1 MQPAACASIRGT
13 VNASTPEDLI
23 LNRSANGSV
32 MQALIILRFAVYGG
46 FRIML
51 THKDAKMMARSLRD
65 ALGNRNVLLSHSD
78 CLEIVARQFG
88 LADWNTLVA
97 KLPAEEERHTRTRRP
112 DTASPTTDT
121 SSSRTEDVPA
131 PSLSGVETSSKNDET
146 AETTTIAAPWTTCS
160 FCGKSRPEVRI
171 LFGGCGGWE
180 GFRARRNPESGE
192 RSNVFICNECTT
204 LAAQILARSIAIAKE
219 SDATGNPSATQ

>member
-97 KLPAEEERHTRTRRP
+97 KLPAEEEHH
-112 DTASPTTDT
+112 
-121 SSSRTEDVPA
+121 RTEDVLA
-131 PSLSGVETSSKNDET
+131 TSAKNDET
-146 AETTTIAAPWTTCS
+146 AETTKIAAPWTTCS
-160 FCGKSRPEVRI
+160 FCGKSQPEVRI

-204 LAAQILARSIAIAKE
+204 FAAQILARSVAIAKE

>member
-23 LNRSANGSV
+23 LNHSANGSV

-51 THKDAKMMARSLRD
+51 THKDAKMMARSLRN

-88 LADWNTLVA
+88 LADWNTLAA
-97 KLPAEEERHTRTRRP
+97 KLP
-112 DTASPTTDT
+112 
-121 SSSRTEDVPA
+121 RTEDVPT
-131 PSLSGVETSSKNDET
+131 PSLSGVETSAKNDEP

-204 LAAQILARSIAIAKE
+204 LAAQILARSVAIAKE
-219 SDATGNPSATQ
+219 SDETGNPSATQ

>member
-1 MQPAACASIRGT
+1 
-13 VNASTPEDLI
+13 
-23 LNRSANGSV
+23 
-32 MQALIILRFAVYGG
+32 
-46 FRIML
+46 ML

-97 KLPAEEERHTRTRRP
+97 KLPAGEERQ
-112 DTASPTTDT
+112 
-121 SSSRTEDVPA
+121 TEDVPA
-131 PSLSGVETSSKNDET
+131 PSLSGVETPAKNDET

-219 SDATGNPSATQ
+219 SDVTGNPSQ

>member
-1 MQPAACASIRGT
+1 
-13 VNASTPEDLI
+13 
-23 LNRSANGSV
+23 
-32 MQALIILRFAVYGG
+32 
-46 FRIML
+46 ML

-97 KLPAEEERHTRTRRP
+97 KLPAEEERHTRTRLP

-131 PSLSGVETSSKNDET
+131 PSLSGVETSAKNDET
-146 AETTTIAAPWTTCS
+146 AGTTTIAAPWTTCS

-171 LFGGCGGWE
+171 LLGGCGGWE

-192 RSNVFICNECTT
+192 RSNVFICNECAT
-204 LAAQILARSIAIAKE
+204 LAAQILARSAAIAKE
-219 SDATGNPSATQ
+219 SDTTGNPSATQ

>member
-97 KLPAEEERHTRTRRP
+97 KLP
-112 DTASPTTDT
+112 
-121 SSSRTEDVPA
+121 TEDVPA
-131 PSLSGVETSSKNDET
+131 PSLSGVETSAKNDET

-192 RSNVFICNECTT
+192 RSNVFICNECTD
-204 LAAQILARSIAIAKE
+204 LCHGIVHRE
-219 SDATGNPSATQ
+219 

>member
-1 MQPAACASIRGT
+1 
-13 VNASTPEDLI
+13 
-23 LNRSANGSV
+23 
-32 MQALIILRFAVYGG
+32 MQALIIFRFVVYGG

-51 THKDAKMMARSLRD
+51 THKDAKIMARSLRD

-88 LADWNTLVA
+88 LADWNTLAA
-97 KLPAEEERHTRTRRP
+97 KLSAEE
-112 DTASPTTDT
+112 
-121 SSSRTEDVPA
+121 
-131 PSLSGVETSSKNDET
+131 KNDET

-180 GFRARRNPESGE
+180 GFRKRRNPESGE
-192 RSNVFICNECTT
+192 RSNVFICNECAT
-204 LAAQILARSIAIAKE
+204 LAAQILARSVAIAKE
-219 SDATGNPSATQ
+219 SDATGNPSAAS

>member
-1 MQPAACASIRGT
+1 MQPAACASLRGT

-23 LNRSANGSV
+23 LNSANGSV

-97 KLPAEEERHTRTRRP
+97 KLPAEEERHPRT
-112 DTASPTTDT
+112 
-121 SSSRTEDVPA
+121 
-131 PSLSGVETSSKNDET
+131 LSGVETSAKNDET
-146 AETTTIAAPWTTCS
+146 AETTKIVAPWTTCS
-160 FCGKSRPEVRI
+160 FCGKS
-171 LFGGCGGWE
+171 
-180 GFRARRNPESGE
+180 
-192 RSNVFICNECTT
+192 
-204 LAAQILARSIAIAKE
+204 
-219 SDATGNPSATQ
+219 

>member
-1 MQPAACASIRGT
+1 
-13 VNASTPEDLI
+13 
-23 LNRSANGSV
+23 
-32 MQALIILRFAVYGG
+32 MQALIIFRFAVYGG

-51 THKDAKMMARSLRD
+51 THKDAKMMATSLRN

-97 KLPAEEERHTRTRRP
+97 KLPAEEERQ
-112 DTASPTTDT
+112 T
-121 SSSRTEDVPA
+121 SA
-131 PSLSGVETSSKNDET
+131 KNDET
-146 AETTTIAAPWTTCS
+146 AETKTIVAPWTTCS

-180 GFRARRNPESGE
+180 GFRKRRNPESGE
-192 RSNVFICNECTT
+192 RSNVFICNECTM
-204 LAAQILARSIAIAKE
+204 LAARILERSIAIAKE
-219 SDATGNPSATQ
+219 SDATGNPPF

>member
-1 MQPAACASIRGT
+1 MN
-13 VNASTPEDLI
+13 VSTPEDLI
-23 LNRSANGSV
+23 LNRSANRSV
-32 MQALIILRFAVYGG
+32 MQALIILRFAGYGG

-65 ALGNRNVLLSHSD
+65 VLANRNVVLSHSD

-97 KLPAEEERHTRTRRP
+97 KLSADEERHTPTLRP
-112 DTASPTTDT
+112 DAASAT
-121 SSSRTEDVPA
+121 
-131 PSLSGVETSSKNDET
+131 NDET
-146 AETTTIAAPWTTCS
+146 AETKTIAAPWTTCS

-192 RSNVFICNECTT
+192 RSNVFICNECAM
-204 LAAQILARSIAIAKE
+204 LAAQILARSTAITKE

>member
-1 MQPAACASIRGT
+1 M
-13 VNASTPEDLI
+13 NAFTPQDLI

-88 LADWNTLVA
+88 LADWNTLAA
-97 KLPAEEERHTRTRRP
+97 KLPAEDERHTRTRRP
-112 DTASPTTDT
+112 DSASPTIDT
-121 SSSRTEDVPA
+121 STSRTEVVPA
-131 PSLSGVETSSKNDET
+131 SSLSGVETSAKNDET
-146 AETTTIAAPWTTCS
+146 AETTTIAAPWTCS

-192 RSNVFICNECTT
+192 RSNVFICNECTM

-219 SDATGNPSATQ
+219 SDATGNPTVTD

>member
-1 MQPAACASIRGT
+1 MQPAACASIRST

-32 MQALIILRFAVYGG
+32 MQALIMLRFAVYGG

-97 KLPAEEERHTRTRRP
+97 KLPAEDERHTRTRRP
-112 DTASPTTDT
+112 DAAAPRTD
-121 SSSRTEDVPA
+121 SSRSRAADV
-131 PSLSGVETSSKNDET
+131 TRTT
-146 AETTTIAAPWTTCS
+146 A
-160 FCGKSRPEVRI
+160 
-171 LFGGCGGWE
+171 
-180 GFRARRNPESGE
+180 
-192 RSNVFICNECTT
+192 
-204 LAAQILARSIAIAKE
+204 
-219 SDATGNPSATQ
+219 

>member
-1 MQPAACASIRGT
+1 M
-13 VNASTPEDLI
+13 NASTPEDLI

-51 THKDAKMMARSLRD
+51 THKDAKTMARSLRD
-65 ALGNRNVLLSHSD
+65 ALGNRDVLLSHSD

-88 LADWNTLVA
+88 LADWNTLAA
-97 KLPAEEERHTRTRRP
+97 KL
-112 DTASPTTDT
+112 TDT

-131 PSLSGVETSSKNDET
+131 PSLSGVATSAKNDET

-171 LFGGCGGWE
+171 VFGGCGGWE

-219 SDATGNPSATQ
+219 SDATGNPSATP

>member
-1 MQPAACASIRGT
+1 
-13 VNASTPEDLI
+13 
-23 LNRSANGSV
+23 
-32 MQALIILRFAVYGG
+32 
-46 FRIML
+46 ML

-65 ALGNRNVLLSHSD
+65 ALGSRNVLLSHSD

-88 LADWNTLVA
+88 PADWNTLVA
-97 KLPAEEERHTRTRRP
+97 KLPAEEEH
-112 DTASPTTDT
+112 
-121 SSSRTEDVPA
+121 SRTEDVPA
-131 PSLSGVETSSKNDET
+131 PSLSGVETSAKNDET
-146 AETTTIAAPWTTCS
+146 AETTTIATPWTTCS

-204 LAAQILARSIAIAKE
+204 LAAQILARSVAIAKE
-219 SDATGNPSATQ
+219 SDSTGK

>member
-1 MQPAACASIRGT
+1 
-13 VNASTPEDLI
+13 
-23 LNRSANGSV
+23 

-97 KLPAEEERHTRTRRP
+97 KLPAGEERQ
-112 DTASPTTDT
+112 
-121 SSSRTEDVPA
+121 TEDVPA
-131 PSLSGVETSSKNDET
+131 PSLSGVETSAKNDET
-146 AETTTIAAPWTTCS
+146 AESTRVAAPWTTCS

-204 LAAQILARSIAIAKE
+204 LAAQILARPAAVAKE
-219 SDATGNPSATQ
+219 SDRTGNPSATR

>member
-1 MQPAACASIRGT
+1 
-13 VNASTPEDLI
+13 
-23 LNRSANGSV
+23 
-32 MQALIILRFAVYGG
+32 MQALIIFRFAVYGG
-46 FRIML
+46 FRIVL

-97 KLPAEEERHTRTRRP
+97 KWPAEEERHPPTRYP
-112 DTASPTTDT
+112 DTAVPTTNT
-121 SSSRTEDVPA
+121 SVSTTEDVA
-131 PSLSGVETSSKNDET
+131 ARSLSGVETSAKNDEM
-146 AETTTIAAPWTTCS
+146 AETTTIAPPWTTCS
-160 FCGKSRPEVRI
+160 FCGKSHPEVRI

-192 RSNVFICNECTT
+192 RSNVFICDECTT
-204 LAAQILARSIAIAKE
+204 LAAQILARSVAIAKD
-219 SDATGNPSATQ
+219 SDAPGNPSATQ

>member
-1 MQPAACASIRGT
+1 
-13 VNASTPEDLI
+13 
-23 LNRSANGSV
+23 
-32 MQALIILRFAVYGG
+32 MQALIILRFAVHGG

-51 THKDAKMMARSLRD
+51 THKDAKTMARSLRD
-65 ALGNRNVLLSHSD
+65 ALENRNVLLSHSD

-97 KLPAEEERHTRTRRP
+97 KLPE
-112 DTASPTTDT
+112 
-121 SSSRTEDVPA
+121 
-131 PSLSGVETSSKNDET
+131 DET

-180 GFRARRNPESGE
+180 GFRKRRNPESGE
-192 RSNVFICNECTT
+192 RSNVFICNECAT
-204 LAAQILARSIAIAKE
+204 LAAQILARS
-219 SDATGNPSATQ
+219 GNPSAV

>member
-1 MQPAACASIRGT
+1 MPTQ
-13 VNASTPEDLI
+13 
-23 LNRSANGSV
+23 
-32 MQALIILRFAVYGG
+32 
-46 FRIML
+46 
-51 THKDAKMMARSLRD
+51 KDAKMMARSLRD

-97 KLPAEEERHTRTRRP
+97 KLPAEE
-112 DTASPTTDT
+112 
-121 SSSRTEDVPA
+121 
-131 PSLSGVETSSKNDET
+131 T
-146 AETTTIAAPWTTCS
+146 AEPTPIAAPWTTCS

-192 RSNVFICNECTT
+192 RSNVFICNECAT
-204 LAAQILARSIAIAKE
+204 LAAQILERSNAIAKE
-219 SDATGNPSATQ
+219 

>member
-1 MQPAACASIRGT
+1 M
-13 VNASTPEDLI
+13 NASTPEDLI

-131 PSLSGVETSSKNDET
+131 PSLIGVETSSKNDET
-146 AETTTIAAPWTTCS
+146 AETTTIAVPWTTCS

-204 LAAQILARSIAIAKE
+204 LAAQILARSVAIAKE
-219 SDATGNPSATQ
+219 ADATGNPSATQ

>member
-1 MQPAACASIRGT
+1 M
-13 VNASTPEDLI
+13 NASTPEDLI

-97 KLPAEEERHTRTRRP
+97 KLPAEEDRHT
-112 DTASPTTDT
+112 PT
-121 SSSRTEDVPA
+121 TEDVPA
-131 PSLSGVETSSKNDET
+131 PSLSGVETSAKNDET

-171 LFGGCGGWE
+171 LFGGCGGWA

-204 LAAQILARSIAIAKE
+204 LAAQILARSVAIAKE

>member
-1 MQPAACASIRGT
+1 M
-13 VNASTPEDLI
+13 NASTPEDLI

-97 KLPAEEERHTRTRRP
+97 KLPAEEERH
-112 DTASPTTDT
+112 
-121 SSSRTEDVPA
+121 
-131 PSLSGVETSSKNDET
+131 
-146 AETTTIAAPWTTCS
+146 APWTTCS

-180 GFRARRNPESGE
+180 GFRKRRNPESGE
-192 RSNVFICNECTT
+192 RSNVFICNECAT
-204 LAAQILARSIAIAKE
+204 LAAQILARSVAIAKE
-219 SDATGNPSATQ
+219 SDATGNPPATQ

>member
-97 KLPAEEERHTRTRRP
+97 KLPAEEDRR
-112 DTASPTTDT
+112 S
-121 SSSRTEDVPA
+121 E
-131 PSLSGVETSSKNDET
+131 VETSAKNDET
-146 AETTTIAAPWTTCS
+146 AETTTIVAPWTTCS

-192 RSNVFICNECTT
+192 RSNVFICDECTT
-204 LAAQILARSIAIAKE
+204 LAAQILARSVAIAKE

>member
-32 MQALIILRFAVYGG
+32 MQALIILRFAVHRG

-51 THKDAKMMARSLRD
+51 IHKDAM
-65 ALGNRNVLLSHSD
+65 GNRNVMLSHSD

-97 KLPAEEERHTRTRRP
+97 KLPGEEERHTRTRRP
-112 DTASPTTDT
+112 DTASPTTDR
-121 SSSRTEDVPA
+121 SSSRTEDA
-131 PSLSGVETSSKNDET
+131 
-146 AETTTIAAPWTTCS
+146 
-160 FCGKSRPEVRI
+160 
-171 LFGGCGGWE
+171 
-180 GFRARRNPESGE
+180 
-192 RSNVFICNECTT
+192 
-204 LAAQILARSIAIAKE
+204 
-219 SDATGNPSATQ
+219 